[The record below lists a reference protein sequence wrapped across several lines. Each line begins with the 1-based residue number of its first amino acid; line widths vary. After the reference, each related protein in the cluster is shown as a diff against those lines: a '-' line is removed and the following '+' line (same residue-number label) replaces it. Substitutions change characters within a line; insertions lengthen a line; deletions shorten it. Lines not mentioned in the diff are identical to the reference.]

1 MGRDNVL
8 LVPYSG
14 VQQGYQT
21 VLVSDV
27 LKLEGGGVWDGCK
40 VAASFLG
47 YLLGTVAPVSGLWR
61 RHLLASKNQKVGG
74 TWKHMVV
81 Y

>member
-1 MGRDNVL
+1 MVHTWCPRRLKALIQRLHEPCLRDGSFPRWRLGRDNVL

-27 LKLEGGGVWDGCK
+27 LKLEGVFGMAV
-40 VAASFLG
+40 
-47 YLLGTVAPVSGLWR
+47 R
-61 RHLLASKNQKVGG
+61 
-74 TWKHMVV
+74 
-81 Y
+81 